1 MVKTVEA
8 QMRAAQPKARIL
20 SHFFSRASVLP
31 EKAMAMQAELW
42 QWMEGQTFTEASAV
56 QMSCSRGMARV
67 LRPTSSAMGRISRPL
82 GSTI

>member
-1 MVKTVEA
+1 
-8 QMRAAQPKARIL
+8 MRAAQPKARIL
-20 SHFFSRASVLP
+20 SHLFFRASVLP

-42 QWMEGQTFTEASAV
+42 QWMEGQTFTEASAF
-56 QMSCSRGMARV
+56 QMSCIRVMAML